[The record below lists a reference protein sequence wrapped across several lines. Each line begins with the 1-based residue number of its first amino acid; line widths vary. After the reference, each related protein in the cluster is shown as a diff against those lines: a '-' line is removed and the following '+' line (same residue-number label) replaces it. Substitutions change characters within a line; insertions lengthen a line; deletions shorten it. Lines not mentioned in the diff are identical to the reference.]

1 MSLSNTFQVIEV
13 INADALVVKTPDGSS
28 KKLFLSS
35 LRPPRLPTREDGS
48 QVLQDAGARCWGITA
63 SILYKLFTLNV
74 LVFQEQTAGNKRTR
88 PLYDVPYMFEAREFM
103 RKKLIGKKVFNG
115 LNV

>member
-1 MSLSNTFQVIEV
+1 VIEV

-48 QVLQDAGARCWGITA
+48 QVLQDAGGLLHPSSTNSSLSMFLFFRN
-63 SILYKLFTLNV
+63 KLLATKERDLFM
-74 LVFQEQTAGNKRTR
+74 
-88 PLYDVPYMFEAREFM
+88 MFLTCSKHEN
-103 RKKLIGKKVFNG
+103 L
-115 LNV
+115 